1 MIPLDYQRYF
11 CVLILNKYRISFC
24 EYGMIRLLNNS
35 FLELV
40 KKGRRG
46 KKMKLK
52 KILYACIIG
61 GIIFMSFGCNP
72 RNNRA
77 YLEKRIGTEM
87 SRVYPTNR
95 LEDLFD
101 QFPGGFKITQS
112 FMDGD
117 DLFTVE
123 IIARSKG
130 EPISGTVSKV
140 GDNGID
146 KIFETNFQYQDGK
159 YQFANESDAAYW
171 PYRGFLFE
179 KLTLNREILSKLDL
193 QEKFYSMMNGDFE
206 LRYKVTNEIIN
217 SFLGLGESDSLS
229 VSLVGSNS
237 NRGYY
242 YSIVIENAEGLY
254 FGETVSD

>member
-1 MIPLDYQRYF
+1 MDIY
-11 CVLILNKYRISFC
+11 FC
-24 EYGMIRLLNNS
+24 EYGMIRLLMNS

-40 KKGRRG
+40 RKDRRG
-46 KKMKLK
+46 KKMKFK
-52 KILYACIIG
+52 KILYACIMG
-61 GIIFMSFGCNP
+61 GILFMLLGCNP
-72 RNNRA
+72 RSSRA

-87 SRVYPTNR
+87 SRVYPTER
-95 LEDLFD
+95 LENLFD

-123 IIARSKG
+123 IIATRKG

-146 KIFETNFQYQDGK
+146 KIFETNFQYQEGN
-159 YQFANESDAAYW
+159 YQFANETDAAYW

-206 LRYKVTNEIIN
+206 LRYKVTDEIIN
-217 SFLGLGESDSLS
+217 SFLGLGDSDSLS

-242 YSIVIENAEGLY
+242 YSIAIENAEGLY
-254 FGETVSD
+254 FRETVSD

>member
-1 MIPLDYQRYF
+1 MIPLDYQWYF

-24 EYGMIRLLNNS
+24 EYGMIRLLKNS

-87 SRVYPTNR
+87 SRVYPTER
-95 LEDLFD
+95 LENLFD

-130 EPISGTVSKV
+130 EPISGTVSRV

-179 KLTLNREILSKLDL
+179 KLTLNRDILSKLDL

-206 LRYKVTNEIIN
+206 LRYKVTDELIN
-217 SFLGLGESDSLS
+217 SFLGIGESEQLSISLG
-229 VSLVGSNS
+229 GSNG

-242 YSIVIENAEGLY
+242 YSIVIKNAEGLY
-254 FGETVSD
+254 FRETVSD

>member
-1 MIPLDYQRYF
+1 MIPLDYQWYF

-24 EYGMIRLLNNS
+24 EYGMIRLLKNS

-87 SRVYPTNR
+87 SRVYPTER
-95 LEDLFD
+95 LENLFD

-159 YQFANESDAAYW
+159 YQFANEADAAYW

-206 LRYKVTNEIIN
+206 LRYKVTDEIIN
-217 SFLGLGESDSLS
+217 SFLGLGDSDSLS

-242 YSIVIENAEGLY
+242 YSIAIENAEGL
-254 FGETVSD
+254 FFRETVSD

>member
-1 MIPLDYQRYF
+1 MNF
-11 CVLILNKYRISFC
+11 KKLI
-24 EYGMIRLLNNS
+24 
-35 FLELV
+35 
-40 KKGRRG
+40 
-46 KKMKLK
+46 
-52 KILYACIIG
+52 YAYIMG
-61 GIIFMSFGCNP
+61 GILFLLFGCNP

-87 SRVYPTNR
+87 SRVYPTERVEN
-95 LEDLFD
+95 LFD
-101 QFPGGFKITQS
+101 QFPGG
-112 FMDGD
+112 
-117 DLFTVE
+117 FTVE

-179 KLTLNREILSKLDL
+179 KLTLNRDVLSKLDL
-193 QEKFYSMMNGDFE
+193 EEKFYSMMNGDFE
-206 LRYKVTNEIIN
+206 LRYKVTNELIN
-217 SFLGLGESDSLS
+217 SFLGLEKSEQLRISLE
-229 VSLVGSNS
+229 GSNS

-242 YSIVIENAEGLY
+242 YSIAIKNAEGLY
-254 FGETVSD
+254 FTETVSD

>member
-1 MIPLDYQRYF
+1 M
-11 CVLILNKYRISFC
+11 
-24 EYGMIRLLNNS
+24 NS

-40 KKGRRG
+40 KKDGRG
-46 KKMKLK
+46 KKMKFK
-52 KILYACIIG
+52 KILYACIME

-146 KIFETNFQYQDGK
+146 KIFETSFQYQDGK

-179 KLTLNREILSKLDL
+179 KMTLNRNILSTLDL
-193 QEKFYSMMNGDFE
+193 EEKFYSMMNGDFE
-206 LRYKVTNEIIN
+206 LRYKVTDEIIN
-217 SFLGLGESDSLS
+217 SFLGLGDSDSLS

-242 YSIVIENAEGLY
+242 YSIVIENAQGYY
-254 FGETVSD
+254 FRETVSD

>member
-1 MIPLDYQRYF
+1 
-11 CVLILNKYRISFC
+11 
-24 EYGMIRLLNNS
+24 
-35 FLELV
+35 
-40 KKGRRG
+40 
-46 KKMKLK
+46 MKLK
-52 KILYACIIG
+52 KILYVCIMG
-61 GIIFMSFGCNP
+61 GILFMLLGCNP

-159 YQFANESDAAYW
+159 YQFANGTDAAYW

-193 QEKFYSMMNGDFE
+193 QEKSCNMMNGDFE

-217 SFLGLGESDSLS
+217 SFLGLGDSDSLS
-229 VSLVGSNS
+229 VSLGASNS

-242 YSIVIENAEGLY
+242 YSIMVKNGDGLL
-254 FGETVSD
+254 FIETVSD

>member
-1 MIPLDYQRYF
+1 MNF
-11 CVLILNKYRISFC
+11 KKLI
-24 EYGMIRLLNNS
+24 
-35 FLELV
+35 
-40 KKGRRG
+40 
-46 KKMKLK
+46 
-52 KILYACIIG
+52 YACIMG
-61 GIIFMSFGCNP
+61 GILFLSFGCNP

-87 SRVYPTNR
+87 SRVYPTER
-95 LEDLFD
+95 LENLFD
-101 QFPGGFKITQS
+101 QFPGGFKIRQS

-123 IIARSKG
+123 IIATRKG

-140 GDNGID
+140 GDNGND

-159 YQFANESDAAYW
+159 YQFANEADAAYW

-179 KLTLNREILSKLDL
+179 KLTLNQNILSTLDL
-193 QEKFYSMMNGDFE
+193 EEKFYSMMNGDFE

-217 SFLGLGESDSLS
+217 SFLGLGDSDPLS
-229 VSLVGSNS
+229 VSLGGSNS

-242 YSIVIENAEGLY
+242 YSIAIKNAEGLY
-254 FGETVSD
+254 FTETVSD

>member
-1 MIPLDYQRYF
+1 MIPLDYQWYF

-24 EYGMIRLLNNS
+24 EYGMIRLLKNS

-87 SRVYPTNR
+87 SRVYPTER
-95 LEDLFD
+95 LGNLFD

-159 YQFANESDAAYW
+159 YQFANEADAAYW

-206 LRYKVTNEIIN
+206 LRYKVTDEIIN
-217 SFLGLGESDSLS
+217 SFLGLGDSDSLS

-242 YSIVIENAEGLY
+242 YSIAIENAEGLY
-254 FGETVSD
+254 FRETVSD

>member
-1 MIPLDYQRYF
+1 M
-11 CVLILNKYRISFC
+11 
-24 EYGMIRLLNNS
+24 
-35 FLELV
+35 
-40 KKGRRG
+40 
-46 KKMKLK
+46 MKFK
-52 KILYACIIG
+52 KIFYACIMG

-87 SRVYPTNR
+87 SRVYPTER
-95 LEDLFD
+95 LENLFD

-123 IIARSKG
+123 IIATRKG
-130 EPISGTVSKV
+130 EPIS
-140 GDNGID
+140 GID
-146 KIFETNFQYQDGK
+146 KIFETNFHYQDGK

-179 KLTLNREILSKLDL
+179 KLTLNQNILSTLDL
-193 QEKFYSMMNGDFE
+193 EEKFYSMMNGDFE
-206 LRYKVTNEIIN
+206 LRYKVTNELIN
-217 SFLGLGESDSLS
+217 SFLGLGKSEQLSISLE
-229 VSLVGSNS
+229 GSNG

-242 YSIVIENAEGLY
+242 YSIAIKNAEGLY
-254 FGETVSD
+254 FTETVSD

>member
-1 MIPLDYQRYF
+1 MNF
-11 CVLILNKYRISFC
+11 KKLI
-24 EYGMIRLLNNS
+24 
-35 FLELV
+35 
-40 KKGRRG
+40 
-46 KKMKLK
+46 
-52 KILYACIIG
+52 YAYIMG
-61 GIIFMSFGCNP
+61 GILFLSFGCNQ

-87 SRVYPTNR
+87 SRVYPTER
-95 LEDLFD
+95 LENLFD

-112 FMDGD
+112 FIEGD

-179 KLTLNREILSKLDL
+179 KLTLNRDILSKLDL

-206 LRYKVTNEIIN
+206 LRYKVTDELIN
-217 SFLGLGESDSLS
+217 SFLGIGKSEQLSISLG
-229 VSLVGSNS
+229 GSNG

-242 YSIVIENAEGLY
+242 YSIVIKNAEGLY
-254 FGETVSD
+254 FTETVSD

>member
-1 MIPLDYQRYF
+1 
-11 CVLILNKYRISFC
+11 
-24 EYGMIRLLNNS
+24 
-35 FLELV
+35 
-40 KKGRRG
+40 
-46 KKMKLK
+46 MKLK
-52 KILYACIIG
+52 NILYACIIG
-61 GIIFMSFGCNP
+61 GIIFLSFGCNP
-72 RNNRA
+72 RSNRA

-87 SRVYPTNR
+87 SRVYPTER
-95 LEDLFD
+95 LENLFD
-101 QFPGGFKITQS
+101 QFPDGFKITQS

-123 IIARSKG
+123 IIATRKG

-179 KLTLNREILSKLDL
+179 KLTLNRDILSKLDL

-206 LRYKVTNEIIN
+206 LRYKVTDELIN
-217 SFLGLGESDSLS
+217 SFLGIGKSEQLSISLG
-229 VSLVGSNS
+229 GSNG

-242 YSIVIENAEGLY
+242 YSIVIKNAEGLY
-254 FGETVSD
+254 FRETVSD

>member
-1 MIPLDYQRYF
+1 MIPLDYQWYF

-24 EYGMIRLLNNS
+24 EYGMIRLLKNS

-87 SRVYPTNR
+87 SRVYPTER
-95 LEDLFD
+95 LENLFD

-193 QEKFYSMMNGDFE
+193 QEKSYSMMNGDFE
-206 LRYKVTNEIIN
+206 LRYKVTDELIN
-217 SFLGLGESDSLS
+217 SFLGLGKSEQLSISLE
-229 VSLVGSNS
+229 GSNG

-242 YSIVIENAEGLY
+242 YSIAIKNAEGLY
-254 FGETVSD
+254 FTETVSD

>member
-1 MIPLDYQRYF
+1 MNF
-11 CVLILNKYRISFC
+11 KKLI
-24 EYGMIRLLNNS
+24 
-35 FLELV
+35 
-40 KKGRRG
+40 
-46 KKMKLK
+46 
-52 KILYACIIG
+52 YACIMG
-61 GIIFMSFGCNP
+61 GILFLLFGCNP
-72 RNNRA
+72 RSSRA

-87 SRVYPTNR
+87 SRVYPTER
-95 LEDLFD
+95 LENLFD
-101 QFPGGFKITQS
+101 QVPGGFKITQS

-130 EPISGTVSKV
+130 EPISGTVSKI
-140 GDNGID
+140 GDNGSD
-146 KIFETNFQYQDGK
+146 KIFEANFQYQDGN

-193 QEKFYSMMNGDFE
+193 QEKSYSMMNGDFE

-217 SFLGLGESDSLS
+217 SFLGLGDSDSLG

-242 YSIVIENAEGLY
+242 YSIVIENAQGYY
-254 FGETVSD
+254 FRETVSD

>member
-1 MIPLDYQRYF
+1 MNF
-11 CVLILNKYRISFC
+11 KKLI
-24 EYGMIRLLNNS
+24 
-35 FLELV
+35 
-40 KKGRRG
+40 
-46 KKMKLK
+46 
-52 KILYACIIG
+52 YACLMG
-61 GIIFMSFGCNP
+61 GFVFMLFGCNP
-72 RNNRA
+72 RSSRA

-87 SRVYPTNR
+87 SRVYPTER
-95 LEDLFD
+95 LENLFD

-123 IIARSKG
+123 IIAMRKG

-140 GDNGID
+140 GDNGSD

-179 KLTLNREILSKLDL
+179 KLTLNQNILSTLDL
-193 QEKFYSMMNGDFE
+193 EEKFYSMMNGDFE
-206 LRYKVTNEIIN
+206 LRYKVTDELIN
-217 SFLGLGESDSLS
+217 SFLGIGKSEQLSILLG
-229 VSLVGSNS
+229 GSNG

-242 YSIVIENAEGLY
+242 YSIVIKNAEGLY
-254 FGETVSD
+254 FRETVSD

>member
-1 MIPLDYQRYF
+1 MNF
-11 CVLILNKYRISFC
+11 KKLI
-24 EYGMIRLLNNS
+24 
-35 FLELV
+35 
-40 KKGRRG
+40 
-46 KKMKLK
+46 
-52 KILYACIIG
+52 YACLMG
-61 GIIFMSFGCNP
+61 GFVFMLFGCNP
-72 RNNRA
+72 RSNRA

-87 SRVYPTNR
+87 SRVYPTER
-95 LEDLFD
+95 LENLFD

-112 FMDGD
+112 FMDSD

-159 YQFANESDAAYW
+159 YQFANERDAAYW

-193 QEKFYSMMNGDFE
+193 QEKSYSMMNGDFE

-217 SFLGLGESDSLS
+217 SFLGLGDSDSLS

-242 YSIVIENAEGLY
+242 YSIVIKNAEGLY

>member
-1 MIPLDYQRYF
+1 MKGKRQK
-11 CVLILNKYRISFC
+11 VLFLSLLGLVMVIL
-24 EYGMIRLLNNS
+24 
-35 FLELV
+35 V
-40 KKGRRG
+40 
-46 KKMKLK
+46 
-52 KILYACIIG
+52 
-61 GIIFMSFGCNP
+61 GCNP

-95 LEDLFD
+95 LEDLFN

-159 YQFANESDAAYW
+159 YQFANESDAAYC

-179 KLTLNREILSKLDL
+179 KLTLNQNILSTLDL
-193 QEKFYSMMNGDFE
+193 EEKFYSMMNGDFE
-206 LRYKVTNEIIN
+206 LRYKVTNELIN
-217 SFLGLGESDSLS
+217 SFLGLGKSEQLSISLE
-229 VSLVGSNS
+229 GSNG

-242 YSIVIENAEGLY
+242 YSIAIKNAEGLY
-254 FGETVSD
+254 FTETVSD

>member
-1 MIPLDYQRYF
+1 
-11 CVLILNKYRISFC
+11 
-24 EYGMIRLLNNS
+24 
-35 FLELV
+35 
-40 KKGRRG
+40 
-46 KKMKLK
+46 MKFK
-52 KILYACIIG
+52 KIFYACIMG

-87 SRVYPTNR
+87 SRVYPTER
-95 LEDLFD
+95 LENLFD

-123 IIARSKG
+123 IIATRKG

-146 KIFETNFQYQDGK
+146 KIFETNFHYQDGK

>member
-1 MIPLDYQRYF
+1 MKGKRQK
-11 CVLILNKYRISFC
+11 VLFLSLLGLLMAIL
-24 EYGMIRLLNNS
+24 
-35 FLELV
+35 V
-40 KKGRRG
+40 
-46 KKMKLK
+46 
-52 KILYACIIG
+52 
-61 GIIFMSFGCNP
+61 GCNP

-101 QFPGGFKITQS
+101 QFPDGFKIRQS

-159 YQFANESDAAYW
+159 YQFANEADAAYW

-179 KLTLNREILSKLDL
+179 KLTLNQNILSTLDL
-193 QEKFYSMMNGDFE
+193 EEKFYSMMNGDFE
-206 LRYKVTNEIIN
+206 LRYKVTDELIN
-217 SFLGLGESDSLS
+217 SFLGLGKSERLS
-229 VSLVGSNS
+229 VSLEGSNS

-242 YSIVIENAEGLY
+242 YSIAIKNAEGLY
-254 FGETVSD
+254 FTETVSD

>member
-1 MIPLDYQRYF
+1 MKGKRQK
-11 CVLILNKYRISFC
+11 VLFLSLIGLLMVIL
-24 EYGMIRLLNNS
+24 
-35 FLELV
+35 V
-40 KKGRRG
+40 
-46 KKMKLK
+46 
-52 KILYACIIG
+52 
-61 GIIFMSFGCNP
+61 GCNP

-101 QFPGGFKITQS
+101 QFPDGFKIRQS

-171 PYRGFLFE
+171 PYRSFLFE
-179 KLTLNREILSKLDL
+179 KLTLNQNILSTLDL
-193 QEKFYSMMNGDFE
+193 EEKFYSMMNGDFE
-206 LRYKVTNEIIN
+206 LRYKVTNELIN
-217 SFLGLGESDSLS
+217 SFLGLGNSEQLSISLE
-229 VSLVGSNS
+229 GSNS

-242 YSIVIENAEGLY
+242 YSIAIKNAEGLY
-254 FGETVSD
+254 FTETVSD

>member
-1 MIPLDYQRYF
+1 
-11 CVLILNKYRISFC
+11 
-24 EYGMIRLLNNS
+24 
-35 FLELV
+35 
-40 KKGRRG
+40 
-46 KKMKLK
+46 MKFK
-52 KILYACIIG
+52 KIFYACIMG

-72 RNNRA
+72 RSSRA

-101 QFPGGFKITQS
+101 QFPDGFKIKQS
-112 FMDGD
+112 FIVGD
-117 DLFTVE
+117 DLFRVE
-123 IIARSKG
+123 MIGESKG
-130 EPISGTVSKV
+130 EPISGTISKI
-140 GDNGID
+140 GDNGSE

-159 YQFANESDAAYW
+159 YQFANETDAAYW

-179 KLTLNREILSKLDL
+179 KLTLNRDVLSKLDL
-193 QEKFYSMMNGDFE
+193 QENSYNMMNGDFE
-206 LRYKVTNEIIN
+206 LRYKVTNEYIN
-217 SFLGLGESDSLS
+217 SFLGLGGSDALS

-254 FGETVSD
+254 FRETVSD